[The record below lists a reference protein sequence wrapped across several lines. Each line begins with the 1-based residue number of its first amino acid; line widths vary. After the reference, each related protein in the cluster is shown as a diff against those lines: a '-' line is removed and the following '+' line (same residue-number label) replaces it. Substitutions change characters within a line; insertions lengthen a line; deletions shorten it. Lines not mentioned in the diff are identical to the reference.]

1 MYLKPKNYN
10 FFFIIK
16 CIFFLFDAKEKY
28 RFNSSLFAHIIYQPE
43 YSITATLPK
52 FNCARKFAF
61 LSNSIPL
68 LLG

>member
-1 MYLKPKNYN
+1 MLRKSTDLTLPYLHT
-10 FFFIIK
+10 
-16 CIFFLFDAKEKY
+16 L
-28 RFNSSLFAHIIYQPE
+28 YQPE